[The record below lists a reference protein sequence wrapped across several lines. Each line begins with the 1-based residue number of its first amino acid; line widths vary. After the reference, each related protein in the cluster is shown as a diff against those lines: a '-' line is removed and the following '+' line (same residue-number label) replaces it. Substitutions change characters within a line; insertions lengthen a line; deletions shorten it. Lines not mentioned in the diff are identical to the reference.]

1 MCPIYVTKGRGVQAR
16 HTVEFTKSHC
26 LNLVR
31 FNYKNATESTKKS
44 PCSNVP
50 TICPLCAP
58 GSPAVWKYSLEAHFR
73 NRHRLTNP
81 SHFPCPVG
89 QSQSEKY
96 GMKIVWQGHF
106 KKRKS
111 YNSKS
116 KRLAP
121 HLAVSEAHRAGLPI
135 TASATHRLTDNI
147 QDSEDKSDNNST
159 SDWEHSHENDNNYNE
174 NIEDNNNNNNI
185 VDNDNDNNVVDND
198 SRPETLH
205 HGLHV
210 PSPSHSESRLPSPA
224 CLPAR
229 LSLSS
234 VPIAVPPMPTLT
246 QAPIPITTTSP
257 TATVTFHN
265 LSPHANAA
273 PVTTTSPT
281 ASFHG
286 LSPHA
291 NAAPVTTT
299 SPTASFHN
307 LTPDANAA
315 PDVNMTGGFQPPSL
329 PADNVLVQADVRPR
343 RTRKAN
349 VLSLNACECGI
360 TIPDDEIQK
369 GKTVMKCTVEGCET
383 VWVSNSLIHY
393 RCFH

>member
-1 MCPIYVTKGRGVQAR
+1 RDNILELPIHLLTDPTAKVDAQILCLRRATIEDDPTQVHDWCWSLKMGTLCDDILGQYVHPINPSVSVHQPGNPTFLFEGAFLITLACSLFQELAPHERKNLPKVKPLDSFPYRSSDEACFVCEVASETDNTHIDGNADCSRCGPATKIDWENTQRVLEHMGAHILYDPSLNCTEEQCGLCLRPASMCPIYVTKGRGVQAR

-96 GMKIVWQGHF
+96 GMKIVWQGCF

-135 TASATHRLTDNI
+135 
-147 QDSEDKSDNNST
+147 
-159 SDWEHSHENDNNYNE
+159 
-174 NIEDNNNNNNI
+174 
-185 VDNDNDNNVVDND
+185 
-198 SRPETLH
+198 
-205 HGLHV
+205 
-210 PSPSHSESRLPSPA
+210 
-224 CLPAR
+224 
-229 LSLSS
+229 
-234 VPIAVPPMPTLT
+234 
-246 QAPIPITTTSP
+246 
-257 TATVTFHN
+257 
-265 LSPHANAA
+265 
-273 PVTTTSPT
+273 
-281 ASFHG
+281 
-286 LSPHA
+286 
-291 NAAPVTTT
+291 
-299 SPTASFHN
+299 
-307 LTPDANAA
+307 
-315 PDVNMTGGFQPPSL
+315 
-329 PADNVLVQADVRPR
+329 
-343 RTRKAN
+343 
-349 VLSLNACECGI
+349 
-360 TIPDDEIQK
+360 
-369 GKTVMKCTVEGCET
+369 
-383 VWVSNSLIHY
+383 
-393 RCFH
+393 